1 MSTKLPYTSISGT
14 VVLKSTIDFKS
25 APKVGGVTVPVL
37 DVPAG
42 TLVLRAGYTVIT
54 PEGGTAAGTLGDGA
68 DVDGYIAAVNLNS
81 AAGTKAISALAL
93 TEGTPNTVAG
103 YSNGK
108 FYTAADTI
116 DLVLAQND
124 MDTAVVEFWAICVQ
138 P

>member
-1 MSTKLPYTSISGT
+1 MSKLPYTPASELVI
-14 VVLKSTIDFKS
+14 LRNTIDFKA
-25 APKVGGVTVPVL
+25 APKVATTVVPVL

-42 TLVLRAGYTVIT
+42 TLILRAGYTVIT
-54 PEGGTAAGTLGDGA
+54 AEGGTAAGTLGDGA
-68 DVDGYIAAVNLNS
+68 DVDGYIAAVNLNA

-116 DLVLAQND
+116 DFIPGND
-124 MDTAVVEFWAICVQ
+124 LDAAVVEFWALAVQ

>member
-14 VVLKSTIDFKS
+14 VVLKSTIDFKA
-25 APKVGGVTVPVL
+25 APALAAAVVAAL
-37 DVPAG
+37 AIPAG
-42 TLVLRAGYTVIT
+42 TLVQRVGYTVIT

-93 TEGTPNTVAG
+93 TEGAPNTVTG

-116 DLVLAQND
+116 DFIPGND
-124 MDTAVVEFWAICVQ
+124 LDAAVVEFWAICVQ

>member
-14 VVLKSTIDFKS
+14 VVLKSTIDFKA
-25 APKVGGVTVPVL
+25 APALAAAVVAAL
-37 DVPAG
+37 AIPAG
-42 TLVLRAGYTVIT
+42 TLVQRVGYTVIT

-81 AAGTKAISALAL
+81 AAGTKAISTLAL
-93 TEGTPNTVAG
+93 TTGTPNTVTG

-108 FYTAADTI
+108 FYTVADTI
-116 DLVLAQND
+116 DFIPGND
-124 MDTAVVEFWAICVQ
+124 LDAAVVEFWAICVQ

>member
-14 VVLKSTIDFKS
+14 VVLKSTIDFKA
-25 APKVGGVTVPVL
+25 APKVATTVVPVL

-42 TLVLRAGYTVIT
+42 TLVQRVGYTVIT
-54 PEGGTAAGTLGDGA
+54 AEGGTAAGTLGDGA
-68 DVDGYIAAVNLNS
+68 AVAGYIAAVNLNS

-93 TEGTPNTVAG
+93 TEGTPNTVTG
-103 YSNGK
+103 YSGGK

-116 DLVLAQND
+116 DFIPGND
-124 MDTAVVEFWAICVQ
+124 LDAAVVEFWAICVQ